1 MADVYSTRFIAG
13 TAGAGAGAAPK
24 ADLNYTVPA
33 GYRAVVRSI
42 TTSPSG
48 SGNASPSI
56 TIQGL
61 SYLYRRSD
69 LVAGSSD
76 HVECNQ
82 VVNGG
87 EVISCFCELGSAFFT
102 VSGFLLLE
110 ISSA

>member
-13 TAGAGAGAAPK
+13 TATAAGGAQPR
-24 ADLNYTVPA
+24 ADLNYTVPT
-33 GYRAVVRSI
+33 GFRAVVRSI

-48 SGNASPSI
+48 SGTANPSI

-69 LVAGSSD
+69 LAAGTSD
-76 HVECNQ
+76 HLECNQ

-87 EVISCFCELGSAFFT
+87 EVLSCFCEIGSAFFT
-102 VSGFLLLE
+102 VSGFLLSE
-110 ISSA
+110 VP